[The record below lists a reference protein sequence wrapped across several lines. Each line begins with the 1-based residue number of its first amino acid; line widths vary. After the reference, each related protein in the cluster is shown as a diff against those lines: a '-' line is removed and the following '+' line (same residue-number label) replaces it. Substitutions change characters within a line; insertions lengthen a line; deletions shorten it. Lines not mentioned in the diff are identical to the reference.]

1 VPPLLEGAY
10 PLITRRAFLK
20 RSCAGGALLAARTN
34 AQSLVTVNRPSLDPN
49 LLPKFVDPL
58 PIPAIVRCYAYRS
71 APAHPGVKLPYYRIE
86 MREFWTKVHRDL
98 NSTKM
103 WGFNS
108 AFPGPTL
115 EARSGKGFLVEWVNS
130 LPQEHFLPVDYR
142 LGGARDRTP
151 GVKAV
156 VHLHGARVPPDSD
169 GSPEHWYRPGRSA
182 LCHYPNHQDSATLW
196 YHDHVMGTNRLNTFA
211 GLLGLCIVRD
221 GAEDKLNL
229 PKGKYEIPL
238 VICDRLFD
246 HNGQLNYPVSGK
258 PGAPWVPEVFGNA
271 ILVNG
276 KLFPYLQVEPRRYR
290 FRVLNGSNGRFY
302 HLTLSNSQPFW
313 QIGTDQGLLPA
324 PVELKSLSIAPAER
338 ADLIVDFAGQGGDE
352 IIFRDDAY
360 VVMQFRVAPSGR
372 PDTSSLPQ
380 ILRPETRIPESRAVR
395 TRLLTLNE
403 YVDLAQNP
411 VLMLLNATYWRQAVT
426 EKPTLGTTEIW
437 SFANLTEDS
446 HPIHLH
452 LVRFQLLD
460 RRRFDVFQYQTFRRL
475 RYTGPAVLPDPGEA
489 GWKDTVR
496 AAPGMVTRII
506 VPFEGYTGRYVW
518 HCHILEHEDNA
529 MMRPYEVLPSSA

>member
-1 VPPLLEGAY
+1 
-10 PLITRRAFLK
+10 
-20 RSCAGGALLAARTN
+20 
-34 AQSLVTVNRPSLDPN
+34 
-49 LLPKFVDPL
+49 
-58 PIPAIVRCYAYRS
+58 
-71 APAHPGVKLPYYRIE
+71 
-86 MREFWTKVHRDL
+86 MRQCWTKVHSDL
-98 NSTKM
+98 KPTKM

-108 AFPGPTL
+108 AFPGPTF
-115 EARSGKGFLVEWVNS
+115 ETRSGQGFLVEWVNG
-130 LPQEHFLPVDYR
+130 LPQQHFLPVDYR
-142 LGGARDRTP
+142 LRGARDRTP

-169 GSPEHWYRPGRSA
+169 GSPEHWYRPGQSA
-182 LCHYPNHQDSATLW
+182 LYHYPNHQDATTLW
-196 YHDHVMGTNRLNTFA
+196 YHDHVMGMNRLNTFA
-211 GLLGLCIVRD
+211 GLLGMCIIRD
-221 GAEDKLNL
+221 DVDDALNL
-229 PKGKYEIPL
+229 PKGKYEVPL

-246 HNGQLNYPVSGK
+246 HDGQLNYPVSGK

-276 KLFPYLQVEPRRYR
+276 KLFPYLRVEPRKYR

-302 HLTLSNSQPFW
+302 HLSLSNGQPFW

-338 ADLIVDFAGQGGDE
+338 ADLIVDFAGQDGRE
-352 IIFRDDAY
+352 IVVRDDAY
-360 VVMQFRVAPSGR
+360 VVMQFRVAPSNQ
-372 PDTSSLPQ
+372 PDTSSLPH
-380 ILRPETRIPESRAVR
+380 ILRAKTKIPESHAVR

-403 YVDLAQNP
+403 YVDLAQIP
-411 VLMLLNATYWRQAVT
+411 VLMLLNGTYWRQAVT
-426 EKPTLGTTEIW
+426 EKPTLGATEIW

-460 RRRFDVFQYQTFRRL
+460 RRRFDVFQYQTFHRL
-475 RYTGPAVLPDPGEA
+475 RYTGSAVPPDPGEA

-518 HCHILEHEDNA
+518 HCHILEHEDNE
-529 MMRPYEVLPSSA
+529 MMRPYEVLPSSPA